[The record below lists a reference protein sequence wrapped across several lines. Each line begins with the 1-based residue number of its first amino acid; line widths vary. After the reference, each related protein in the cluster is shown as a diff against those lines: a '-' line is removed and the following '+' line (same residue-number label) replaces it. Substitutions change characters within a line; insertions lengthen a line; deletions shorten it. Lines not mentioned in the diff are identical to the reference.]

1 MSHVCIYFK
10 LSPNKFYESGI
21 YVNMHK
27 NRKKRT
33 LKKELTGLM
42 ILASACTLFSAC
54 IAVLYV
60 FFSFFIQNTK
70 EDIEYVLDNTSQ
82 QFQMYMQF
90 IEDGAVSI
98 RHNEMLDNFFRIE
111 NDEATFDKSKM
122 ESQLA
127 YSMELFSERNILE
140 NQIPFVTSVYLFNN
154 VNDCIYKHYYKDTL
168 AAEEKKESYYR
179 RLQNQ
184 FRSGNEQYQCI
195 VDENNINILFQIYD
209 EEMQEKG
216 ICISVIS
223 REAVSTLLNEASVYT
238 NCTWMLI
245 FGETRVI
252 ASRGKWSNIK
262 QLLETGKEWSGSQLL
277 EHEKV
282 IGCANQCGF
291 DLRTVIVVGYEN
303 IFTVLHSTMLL
314 FAIGLIIVVG
324 ITILVAF
331 AASYRF
337 TKPVSKMIETIQA
350 FGKQNFDVR
359 MEESSIQEFQDMGTV
374 FNEMAERIKYLV
386 MQVYEKQLLATQTQM
401 KYLQSQINPH
411 FQFNILAMLSLKAK
425 MAGNE
430 EVYEGLRAFSKLTQG
445 KIFRE
450 KEIKI
455 RVAEEMEIVSFY
467 LYLQKS
473 RYQEKLSYE
482 IKIED
487 ERINQDLIPRL
498 LIEPLVENAVSHGL
512 EPKRENGNVKIHLY
526 ETMSQGKEMLH
537 IQVEDDGVGFDTAEM
552 TVQDMDEEIQEERIE
567 HTHTGLENTKRILQ
581 ILYAD
586 QHEFK
591 ISGGKGKGTKIQIT
605 LPVERG
611 GNYVEDYSCR

>member
-1 MSHVCIYFK
+1 
-10 LSPNKFYESGI
+10 
-21 YVNMHK
+21 MHK
-27 NRKKRT
+27 NKKKRT

-42 ILASACTLFSAC
+42 ILASACTLLSAC

-82 QFQMYMQF
+82 QFQMHMQF

-98 RHNEMLDNFFRIE
+98 RHSEMLDTFFRME
-111 NDEATFDKSKM
+111 NDETTFDKSKM
-122 ESQLA
+122 EPQLA

-154 VNDCIYKHYYKDTL
+154 VNDCIYKHYYQDTL
-168 AAEEKKESYYR
+168 AEEEKKESYYR

-184 FRSGNEQYQCI
+184 FRVGNEQYQCI
-195 VDENNINILFQIYD
+195 ADENNINILFRIYD
-209 EEMQEKG
+209 EKMQEKG

-223 REAVSTLLNEASVYT
+223 REAVSTLLNEASAYT

-245 FGETRVI
+245 FGENRVI
-252 ASRGKWSNIK
+252 ASRGKWSNIE
-262 QLLETGKEWSGSQLL
+262 QLLETGKVWSGSQRL

-282 IGCANQCGF
+282 IGYANQCGF

-314 FAIGLIIVVG
+314 FAIGLIIVIV

-359 MEESSIQEFQDMGTV
+359 MEESSIQEFQDIGIV

-455 RVAEEMEIVSFY
+455 KVAEEMEIVSFY

-498 LIEPLVENAVSHGL
+498 LIEPIVENAVSHGL
-512 EPKRENGNVKIHLY
+512 EPKRENGTVKIHLY
-526 ETMSQGKEMLH
+526 ETVNQGKEMLH
-537 IQVEDDGVGFDTAEM
+537 IQVEDDGVGFDTAKM
-552 TVQDMDEEIQEERIE
+552 TVQDMSGEIQEERIE

-581 ILYAD
+581 ILYAE

-611 GNYVEDYSCR
+611 GNYVEDYSGR

>member
-1 MSHVCIYFK
+1 
-10 LSPNKFYESGI
+10 
-21 YVNMHK
+21 MHK
-27 NRKKRT
+27 NKKKRT

-42 ILASACTLFSAC
+42 ILASACTLLSAC

-82 QFQMYMQF
+82 QFQMHMQF

-98 RHNEMLDNFFRIE
+98 RHSEMLDTFFRME
-111 NDEATFDKSKM
+111 NDETTFDKSKM
-122 ESQLA
+122 EPQLA

-154 VNDCIYKHYYKDTL
+154 VNDCIYKHYYQDTL
-168 AAEEKKESYYR
+168 AEEEKKESYYR

-184 FRSGNEQYQCI
+184 FRVGNEQYQCI
-195 VDENNINILFQIYD
+195 ADENNINILFRIYD
-209 EEMQEKG
+209 EKMQEKG

-223 REAVSTLLNEASVYT
+223 REAVSTLLNEASAYT

-245 FGETRVI
+245 FGENRVI
-252 ASRGKWSNIK
+252 ASRGKWSNIE
-262 QLLETGKEWSGSQLL
+262 QLLETGKVWSGSQRL

-314 FAIGLIIVVG
+314 FAIGLIIVIV

-359 MEESSIQEFQDMGTV
+359 MEESSIQEFQDIGIV

-455 RVAEEMEIVSFY
+455 KVAEEMEIVSFY

-498 LIEPLVENAVSHGL
+498 LIEPIVENAVSHGL
-512 EPKRENGNVKIHLY
+512 EPKRENGTVKIHLY
-526 ETMSQGKEMLH
+526 ETVNQGKEMLH
-537 IQVEDDGVGFDTAEM
+537 IQVEDDGVGFDTAKM
-552 TVQDMDEEIQEERIE
+552 TVQDMSGEIQEERIE

-581 ILYAD
+581 ILYAE

-611 GNYVEDYSCR
+611 GNYVEDYSGR

>member
-1 MSHVCIYFK
+1 MCF
-10 LSPNKFYESGI
+10 F
-21 YVNMHK
+21 
-27 NRKKRT
+27 
-33 LKKELTGLM
+33 
-42 ILASACTLFSAC
+42 LF
-54 IAVLYV
+54 L
-60 FFSFFIQNTK
+60 QLNTK

-82 QFQMYMQF
+82 QFQMHMQF

-98 RHNEMLDNFFRIE
+98 RHSEMLDTFFRME
-111 NDEATFDKSKM
+111 NDETTFDKSKM
-122 ESQLA
+122 EPQLA

-154 VNDCIYKHYYKDTL
+154 VNDCIYKHYYQDTL
-168 AAEEKKESYYR
+168 AEEEKKESYYR

-184 FRSGNEQYQCI
+184 FRVGNEQYQCI
-195 VDENNINILFQIYD
+195 ADENNINILFRIYD
-209 EEMQEKG
+209 EKMQEKG

-223 REAVSTLLNEASVYT
+223 REAVSTLLNEASAYT

-245 FGETRVI
+245 FGENRVI
-252 ASRGKWSNIK
+252 ASRGKWSNIE
-262 QLLETGKEWSGSQLL
+262 QLLETGKVWSGSQRL

-314 FAIGLIIVVG
+314 FAIGLIIVIV

-359 MEESSIQEFQDMGTV
+359 MEESSIQEFQDIGIV

-455 RVAEEMEIVSFY
+455 KVAEEMEIVSFY

-498 LIEPLVENAVSHGL
+498 LIEPIVENAVSHGL
-512 EPKRENGNVKIHLY
+512 EPKRENGTVKIHLY
-526 ETMSQGKEMLH
+526 ETVNQGKEMLH
-537 IQVEDDGVGFDTAEM
+537 IQVEDDGVGFDTAKM
-552 TVQDMDEEIQEERIE
+552 TVQDMSGEIQEERIE

-581 ILYAD
+581 ILYAE

-611 GNYVEDYSCR
+611 GNYVEDYSGR

>member
-1 MSHVCIYFK
+1 
-10 LSPNKFYESGI
+10 
-21 YVNMHK
+21 MHK
-27 NRKKRT
+27 NKKKRT

-42 ILASACTLFSAC
+42 ILASACTLLSAC

-82 QFQMYMQF
+82 QFQMHMQF

-98 RHNEMLDNFFRIE
+98 RHSEMLDTFFRME
-111 NDEATFDKSKM
+111 NDETTFDKSKM
-122 ESQLA
+122 EPQLA

-154 VNDCIYKHYYKDTL
+154 VNDCIYKHYYQDTL
-168 AAEEKKESYYR
+168 AEEEKKESYYR

-184 FRSGNEQYQCI
+184 FRVGNEQYQCI
-195 VDENNINILFQIYD
+195 VDENNINILFRIYD
-209 EEMQEKG
+209 EKMQEKG

-223 REAVSTLLNEASVYT
+223 REAVSTLLNEASAYT

-245 FGETRVI
+245 FGENRVI
-252 ASRGKWSNIK
+252 ASRGKWSNIE
-262 QLLETGKEWSGSQLL
+262 QLLETGKVWSGSQRL

-314 FAIGLIIVVG
+314 FAIGLIIVIV

-359 MEESSIQEFQDMGTV
+359 MEESSIQEFQDIGIV

-455 RVAEEMEIVSFY
+455 KVAEEMEIVSFY

-498 LIEPLVENAVSHGL
+498 LIEPIVENAVSHGL
-512 EPKRENGNVKIHLY
+512 EPKRENGTVKIHLY
-526 ETMSQGKEMLH
+526 ETVNQGKEMLH
-537 IQVEDDGVGFDTAEM
+537 IQVEDDGVGFDTAKM
-552 TVQDMDEEIQEERIE
+552 TVQDMSGEIQEERIE

-581 ILYAD
+581 ILYAE

-611 GNYVEDYSCR
+611 GNYVEDYSGR